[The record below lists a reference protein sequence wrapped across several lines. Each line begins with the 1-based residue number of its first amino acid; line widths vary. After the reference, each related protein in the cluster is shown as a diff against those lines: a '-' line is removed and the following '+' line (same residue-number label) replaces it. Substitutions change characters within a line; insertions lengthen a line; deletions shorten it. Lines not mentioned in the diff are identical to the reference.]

1 MKSLQK
7 HLVWFVLILFI
18 SGCGTTIKT
27 VITSDPS
34 GALIYSG
41 ETANNMSYL
50 GPTPMTFKHHDN
62 KPYWN
67 AWYYQ
72 IRKPGYE
79 DSELIIKPQGEIGAD
94 RHVHAKLKPLS
105 EKDTSV
111 ADAVESEP
119 IKYIKKIFVKDKNN
133 IYSEQGF
140 EGKLIKTVDIGTML
154 TVIQKDGDWNKI
166 KTDDGKIGWVHNKAI
181 VEDKA
186 ILIKDLEN
194 KVKQFSADNMEGNL
208 EIYEKLLKLD
218 PGNNK
223 YKEKVE
229 YCSIKLKKELEDK
242 VKLIPAD
249 NTKANLEIY
258 EKLLKLDPGNNKY
271 KEKVEYYSIK
281 SEDENLKCAEIQRL
295 SAKLMSFISKRN
307 FDKHNEISLKIL
319 SLMEELHTAGS
330 DKQIP
335 DCNQVVH
342 LAFSRKA
349 TVSFSGKG
357 LIDREDARIKYKMSA
372 KAPAILQIDFTVF
385 PTSTEIMGYGFL
397 IMTDVSCS
405 STHVEFKGVLRED
418 KGKWV
423 NATQFEWRECPNVT
437 MAGSKMVIE
446 PYSSVPYTTTV
457 EPPKVTFY
465 SNKRPLPSYPSAYPF
480 DRYWSRIR
488 LTEQDLQKAFEKGHL
503 TLRRKTKTE
512 SLSGTVTIDFAPPD
526 PKLQASGPSNPEG
539 IGLWGDRTTHGGFLL
554 ATEKGVF
561 SDDHPVAKEGDPV
574 LCPIHGLSKV
584 SRDES
589 SGVYIGDKTV
599 AVSGGKADCGAK
611 ILSGS
616 TMTIVQPVKQ

>member
-7 HLVWFVLILFI
+7 RMVCFVLILFI

-41 ETANNMSYL
+41 ETADNMTYE
-50 GPTPMTFKHHDN
+50 GTTPRTLKFHDD
-62 KPYWN
+62 KPYWQK
-67 AWYYQ
+67 WYFQ

-79 DSELIIKPQGEIGAD
+79 DSELIIKPQGTIGAD

-111 ADAVESEP
+111 VDAVESEP
-119 IKYIKKIFVKDKNN
+119 IKYIKKVFVKDKNN

-186 ILIKDLEN
+186 IL
-194 KVKQFSADNMEGNL
+194 
-208 EIYEKLLKLD
+208 
-218 PGNNK
+218 
-223 YKEKVE
+223 
-229 YCSIKLKKELEDK
+229 KKELEDK
-242 VKLIPAD
+242 VKLIPAA

-258 EKLLKLDPGNNKY
+258 EKLFKLDPGNKKY
-271 KEKVEYYSIK
+271 KEKVEYYSSK
-281 SEDENLKCAEIQRL
+281 SEDEKSKCAEIQRL
-295 SAKLMSFISKRN
+295 SAKLMSLISKRN

-335 DCNQVVH
+335 DCNSVVH

-357 LIDREDARIKYKMSA
+357 VIDREDARIKYKMTS
-372 KAPAILQIDFTVF
+372 KGPAILQIDFTVF
-385 PTSTEIMGYGFL
+385 PIPTKVMGYGFL
-397 IMTDVSCS
+397 IMTDGSCS

-423 NATQFEWRECPNVT
+423 NATQFEWRECPDVT
-437 MAGSKMVIE
+437 MGGSKMVIE

-457 EPPKVTFY
+457 EPSKVTFY
-465 SNKRPLPSYPSAYPF
+465 SNKKPLPSYPSAYPF

-488 LTEQDLQKAFEKGHL
+488 LSEQDLQKAFEKGRL
-503 TLRRKTKTE
+503 ILKSKTK
-512 SLSGTVTIDFAPPD
+512 SKSVSGTVIIDFAPPD
-526 PKLQASGPSNPEG
+526 PELLATNQSNPGG

-561 SDDHPVAKEGDPV
+561 SDGHPVAKEGDPV

-589 SGVYIGDKTV
+589 SVVYIDGKTV
-599 AVSGGKADCGAK
+599 AFAGGEADCGAK
-611 ILSGS
+611 ILSGN
-616 TMTIVQPVKQ
+616 TLTVVQPTKQ